1 MSAESPKETGGI
13 GLDFFHGAG
22 LANSHEIRSLGKRS
36 RAGSILTILNLP
48 SMLLKKKKES
58 LVFRNPAKAV
68 SEITEWLGGT
78 PDEC

>member
-1 MSAESPKETGGI
+1 METGGI

-36 RAGSILTILNLP
+36 RAGSILMILNLP
-48 SMLLKKKKES
+48 SKLLKKFFFFP
-58 LVFRNPAKAV
+58 LALRNSAKAV
-68 SEITEWLGGT
+68 SEIIEWLQET